1 MYAHSCMYHTED
13 AAMNVVASP
22 LHTLLGM
29 LNTTA
34 S

>member
-1 MYAHSCMYHTED
+1 MYADLCMYHTED
-13 AAMNVVASP
+13 TAMNVVASP
-22 LHTLLGM
+22 LHTLFGA